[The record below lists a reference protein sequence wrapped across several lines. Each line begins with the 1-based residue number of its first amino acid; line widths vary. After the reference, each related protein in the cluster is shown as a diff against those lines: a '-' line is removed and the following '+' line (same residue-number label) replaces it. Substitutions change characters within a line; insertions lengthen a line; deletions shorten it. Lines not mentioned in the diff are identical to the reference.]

1 LTVWLEFAIIDTYS
15 SNKEHTVNKIKFVL
29 EVTLIPVYFLLL
41 LTANIKHAVF
51 DTVSDVLDAYRGTKY
66 KYGIK

>member
-1 LTVWLEFAIIDTYS
+1 
-15 SNKEHTVNKIKFVL
+15 VNKIKFAL

-41 LTANIKHAVF
+41 LTANIKTAVL

-66 KYGIK
+66 KYSIK

>member
-1 LTVWLEFAIIDTYS
+1 M
-15 SNKEHTVNKIKFVL
+15 NKVKFFL
-29 EVTLIPVYFLLL
+29 EVALVPVYFVAL
-41 LTANIKHAVF
+41 LTVNIKNAVV

>member
-1 LTVWLEFAIIDTYS
+1 
-15 SNKEHTVNKIKFVL
+15 VNKIKFAL
-29 EVTLIPVYFLLL
+29 EVALIPAYFVMLLGV
-41 LTANIKHAVF
+41 NIKNAVV

>member
-1 LTVWLEFAIIDTYS
+1 LTGYPNDCIINTYS

-41 LTANIKHAVF
+41 LTANIKTAVF

-66 KYGIK
+66 KYSIK

>member
-1 LTVWLEFAIIDTYS
+1 
-15 SNKEHTVNKIKFVL
+15 VNKIKFVL

-41 LTANIKHAVF
+41 LTANIKTAVF

-66 KYGIK
+66 KYSIK